1 MTDVTEVIA
10 IAAVRTLHADPAAPA
25 AEFVVKPPAYAAD
38 FVVKA
43 VAVAYAAADF
53 VVKAAPAYAA
63 DFVVA
68 DETQQKSDA
77 DVDADEDC

>member
-1 MTDVTEVIA
+1 VTDVTEVIA
-10 IAAVRTLHADPAAPA
+10 IAAVRTLHADPA

>member
-1 MTDVTEVIA
+1 VTDVIA

-25 AEFVVKPPAYAAD
+25 ADFVVKAPAYAAD
-38 FVVKA
+38 LVVKG
-43 VAVAYAAADF
+43 VAVADF

-68 DETQQKSDA
+68 DETQQKADA

>member
-1 MTDVTEVIA
+1 VTDVTEVIA
-10 IAAVRTLHADPAAPA
+10 IAAVRTLHADPA

-43 VAVAYAAADF
+43 VAVADF

-68 DETQQKSDA
+68 DETQQKADADA